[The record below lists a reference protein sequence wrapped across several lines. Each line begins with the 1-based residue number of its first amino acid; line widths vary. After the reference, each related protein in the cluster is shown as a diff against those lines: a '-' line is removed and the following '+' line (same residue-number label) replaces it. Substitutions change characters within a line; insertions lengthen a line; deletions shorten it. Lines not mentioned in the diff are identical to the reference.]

1 MPVRPGTVAIIGLPQ
16 GMKAPA
22 LPTQKYWAAPE
33 NPPQEAPP
41 GLDGLNDPHNH
52 SPSPGPS
59 RGLTG
64 SPTLSPRL
72 SRDKV
77 MARALLGSS
86 GANNDTRLPKVLQ
99 IKRTHSPEPSQVS
112 IQTLNDSDARLMPFT
127 CEQLILLTQSPTQD
141 TPRES
146 FMSGHEGLR
155 MSGLEALSR
164 PLLLPADTAVDP
176 LAPLM
181 TLPPDLSSHTA
192 THLSGLNLLEQI
204 IARQRA
210 QQVWDEFDEDKNGSL
225 PRDTV
230 LLCSERLLAQFSMPL
245 LLNIK
250 RQLQRCEG
258 PRMPQVVHVNVFIV
272 AA

>member
-41 GLDGLNDPHNH
+41 GLDGLNDLHNH

-127 CEQLILLTQSPTQD
+127 CEQLILLTRSPTQD
-141 TPRES
+141 TPRE
-146 FMSGHEGLR
+146 
-155 MSGLEALSR
+155 
-164 PLLLPADTAVDP
+164 
-176 LAPLM
+176 
-181 TLPPDLSSHTA
+181 
-192 THLSGLNLLEQI
+192 
-204 IARQRA
+204 
-210 QQVWDEFDEDKNGSL
+210 
-225 PRDTV
+225 
-230 LLCSERLLAQFSMPL
+230 
-245 LLNIK
+245 
-250 RQLQRCEG
+250 
-258 PRMPQVVHVNVFIV
+258 
-272 AA
+272 